1 MAIFSFYT
9 PVAIFTSEK
18 ETVCNGYENL
28 HSHLFSLQK
37 RLADNKWKSW
47 NKRQFQLLQNKA
59 LMKTNRNLLYDS
71 ANVISAQ
78 PCSPN
83 STCNTSRPLTTSMYE
98 ASASRVVASLSPLTR
113 SLLGSTGI
121 FLAGFLMVTCNS
133 EPSRVRTPFFRT
145 PWAPFE

>member
-1 MAIFSFYT
+1 MKKLEQ
-9 PVAIFTSEK
+9 TSIPTITE
-18 ETVCNGYENL
+18 
-28 HSHLFSLQK
+28 Q
-37 RLADNKWKSW
+37 
-47 NKRQFQLLQNKA
+47 A